1 VVVSVET
8 APLMLAPDDV
18 LTKPDRLAS
27 TTGVTL
33 AVPLSDPVKFEP
45 PPGAF
50 TQQVQHAS
58 VSARVPERIGRGVFS
73 TGALV
78 IQGPHEFAID
88 FVLRMAHPQQVV
100 ARVLLPATIMPS
112 LIGALRDNLGKYQAK
127 FGNPPALPAPPPG
140 AKPPSIQEI
149 YEQLKLPDELL
160 GGAYANGVLISHS
173 AAEFGLDFVT
183 NLYPRAAVT
192 CRVFMSAP
200 QIPGLLATL
209 NSSYQQYLNK
219 KHSGQPPSPGEGQG

>member
-1 VVVSVET
+1 V
-8 APLMLAPDDV
+8 
-18 LTKPDRLAS
+18 RRWRIAS
-27 TTGVTL
+27 RR
-33 AVPLSDPVKFEP
+33 SR
-45 PPGAF
+45 
-50 TQQVQHAS
+50 QS
-58 VSARVPERIGRGVFS
+58 VSR
-73 TGALV
+73 ALV
-78 IQGPHEFAID
+78 LQGPHEFAID

-100 ARVLLPATIMPS
+100 ARVLLPARIMS
-112 LIGALRDNLGKYQAK
+112 NVIAALRDNLGKYQAK

-140 AKPPSIQEI
+140 VKPPSIQEI

-200 QIPGLLATL
+200 QIPGFLATL

-219 KHSGQPPSPGEGQG
+219 KHSGQPPRPAG